1 MKHDHYRSE
10 EPDRSFLVWMCL
22 IVAVVL
28 ACASAIARAEATTL
42 ARAVT
47 PAAVQPAVA
56 QVETLDSSQLIWA
69 ARACYL
75 EASFRESDCI
85 ALLYVVQKRANR
97 VNRSWVDVL
106 RAYSA
111 INANNARAKE
121 VREYPWA
128 DIPGKPEPFNERW
141 LRLRELVSEF
151 ADGQHAD
158 PCPRAEHWG
167 GSMDHAR
174 GRMVPA
180 RCAASMAN
188 TFYAV
193 KKR

>member
-1 MKHDHYRSE
+1 MKQGHYRTE
-10 EPDRSFLVWMCL
+10 EPDRSFLVWVCL
-22 IVAVVL
+22 MIAVVL
-28 ACASAIARAEATTL
+28 ACASAIARAEA
-42 ARAVT
+42 
-47 PAAVQPAVA
+47 PAETG
-56 QVETLDSSQLIWA
+56 ETLGSSQLVWA

-75 EASFRESDCI
+75 EASFRESDCV
-85 ALLYVVQKRANR
+85 ALMFVAQKRANR
-97 VNRSWVDVL
+97 VNRSWIDVL

-111 INANNARAKE
+111 LDAKNARAKE
-121 VREYPWA
+121 IRQYPWG
-128 DIPGKPEPFNERW
+128 DIPGKPEPFNQRW

-151 ADGQHAD
+151 ADGLHTD

-180 RCAASMAN
+180 RCAASTAN
-188 TFYAV
+188 IFYAV

>member
-1 MKHDHYRSE
+1 MKHGHYRSE
-10 EPDRSFLVWMCL
+10 EPDRSFLIWMCL
-22 IVAVVL
+22 MIAVVL
-28 ACASAIARAEATTL
+28 ACASAIARAEPSTA
-42 ARAVT
+42 
-47 PAAVQPAVA
+47 PE
-56 QVETLDSSQLIWA
+56 VETIDSTQLIWA

-75 EASFRESDCI
+75 EASFRESDCV
-85 ALLYVVQKRANR
+85 ALLYVAQKRANR
-97 VNRSWVDVL
+97 VNRSWLDVV
-106 RAYSA
+106 RSYSA
-111 INANNARAKE
+111 IGANNPRAKE
-121 VREYPWA
+121 VSEYPWG

-167 GSMDHAR
+167 GSMDHPH

-180 RCAASMAN
+180 RCAAATAN
-188 TFYAV
+188 TFYAL